1 MKKKSKQKKYLNS
14 TLHSNKQLQHPM
26 AISYQ
31 NANFMSS
38 DASNMIYSNMNNQ
51 QTQYLQY

>member
-1 MKKKSKQKKYLNS
+1 MNKKSKQKKYLNS